1 MDASQITLEAC
12 CSQLVQLVD
21 DSAPY
26 TQRNRIKAEITREK
40 AKISKRTKEKD
51 NYYGSAAANL
61 YEDVSS
67 AHEIHALELLLL
79 LK

>member
-1 MDASQITLEAC
+1 MDAPQIIIEAC
-12 CSQLVQLVD
+12 CSQLALLVD
-21 DSAPY
+21 ESAPY
-26 TQRNRIKAEITREK
+26 AQRNRIKAEILSEK

-67 AHEIHALELLLL
+67 SARHVAAAHINS
-79 LK
+79 